1 MIIANAIFEGMDAY
15 MSEPLLVLSS
25 ADILLCPADRAW
37 QEAQQFTLTVTAFVL
52 EVLPFRSGNRSD

>member
-1 MIIANAIFEGMDAY
+1 MLT
-15 MSEPLLVLSS
+15 SLLVLGS

-37 QEAQQFTLTVTAFVL
+37 PEAQQFTRTVTAFIL